1 MMRRSSRQ
9 NHVCWRCLSL
19 SPAEGAPWQ
28 RRTLPSSTTTT
39 TATTTTTT
47 TTTTPAVLS
56 TSFST
61 TSSAP
66 AAFSPTRPAWPT
78 RPTWGRAGAAAAL
91 ALPLSPVA
99 STPQLQLRFRSKPS
113 SRHPLARNT
122 PPPRPKSLN
131 TPIRESLR
139 AWEAKNPSTPLGLPR
154 DAPAEGRASNTATR
168 TQTDTTLGLDFL
180 TQTDQLDRPHFD
192 GVDGVDMDD
201 LAPSGPP
208 LQPGDLVEVRSRA
221 GDLRVVAVCLGHF
234 GDHFHFYSST
244 GKWFAAR
251 SVRACFVVRRFV
263 ADPAD
268 LQHVVD
274 AIPSRSTDTA
284 LLSKL
289 RDDNV
294 GPTREL
300 AASLLNKMRAFQTNA
315 ADILQ
320 AHVEALTNARRAFGP
335 DARILSLREVADAL
349 LPDNLKRGQP
359 DFPPEALYAVFSAL
373 EDDDIAFR
381 VLDRAP
387 RHHESHLFALHSA
400 DAQKNVLL
408 AEKRVRHY
416 LENPL
421 DPSDPEPAGPSA
433 EFAAFL
439 DQARALI
446 DQVRLKR
453 SWSPHGII
461 GPRSDSSPEPALAI
475 DASWTPLG
483 RSLIEF
489 MHHWAAA
496 DAFRLG
502 SRSHWI
508 GASILR
514 SLGRYNEALLDTT
527 TGWTFLQE
535 IGWVAPWDIP
545 ARYALSPP
553 GVPVPRH
560 PNLPAPSASSQP
572 ETPVLG
578 DDKLAPLRR
587 PISHDSTVYCIDS
600 ADTLDVDDGIS
611 LEPAGDGKYWIHIH
625 VADPASRLGPDQ
637 DIVQLAAKRSQ
648 TSYLAGFGQR
658 MLDHDAVRHEFSL
671 GPDRPALTFS
681 ALVTEEGR
689 LLDTKVTPETLRDVT
704 YITPETVATVVGHSN
719 PPVPDTILE
728 VGVPPQN
735 DTPAREMTP
744 ASGLTTKQQEDLL
757 TLSKLAAALQRTRV
771 SKGAIPMY
779 PPKAQ
784 ASVSVEW
791 LLHGANDDCS
801 AFYVDDPYIRVAYS
815 GQGDP
820 LVSSL
825 MQLAGEVG
833 ARFCYERDIPI
844 PYRIQQLPSD
854 GANALRDFSRDVLYP
869 QLVAGKNPSV
879 EDWHT
884 LGTFMGGF
892 DLSTM
897 PAPNLAM
904 GVDLYTKVTSP
915 LRRFG
920 DLLVHW
926 QIEAALLEEH
936 RRGESLVVR
945 KFPGS
950 ADGTALS
957 TENARS
963 RTPEQ
968 NQESLSFLPFSAKE
982 LNEKTLPH
990 LRIHERLA
998 RRRDNVQGNS
1008 QWILQALVR
1017 AWRFGQGSPKLPET
1031 FRFTVF
1037 EAVGKH
1043 FARGQLDWFE
1053 RRATVDLEDL
1063 NGVTKMADVK
1073 RGDVFKVELVDVNVH
1088 MDQVSVRLLEK
1099 L

>member
-1 MMRRSSRQ
+1 MMRRSSQQ
-9 NHVCWRCLSL
+9 NYVCWRCLSL
-19 SPAEGAPWQ
+19 RPAERAPWQ
-28 RRTLPSSTTTT
+28 HRTLPSATAPSALSTTTALV
-39 TATTTTTT
+39 TA
-47 TTTTPAVLS
+47 A
-56 TSFST
+56 SFST
-61 TSSAP
+61 ASTASTASPAAP
-66 AAFSPTRPAWPT
+66 AATAVTWPAWPT
-78 RPTWGRAGAAAAL
+78 RPTPTWSL
-91 ALPLSPVA
+91 HNPPVA
-99 STPQLQLRFRSKPS
+99 TRPLLQLRCS
-113 SRHPLARNT
+113 L
-122 PPPRPKSLN
+122 PPRPKHGKSA
-131 TPIRESLR
+131 IREELR
-139 AWEAKNPSTPLGLPR
+139 AWEAANPSAAIGLPR
-154 DAPAEGRASNTATR
+154 DVPAEGRASNTATR
-168 TQTDTTLGLDFL
+168 TQTDTTLGLDFI
-180 TQTDQLDRPHFD
+180 TQDDQLDRPHFD

-208 LQPGDLVEVRSRA
+208 LQPGDLVEIRSRS
-221 GDLRVVAVCLGHF
+221 GDLRIVAVCLGHF
-234 GDHFHFYSST
+234 GDHAHFYSST

-251 SVRACFVVRRFV
+251 SVRTCFVVRRFV

-268 LQHVVD
+268 LQPVVD
-274 AIPSRSTDTA
+274 AIPSHSTDTA
-284 LLSKL
+284 VLGKL

-294 GPTREL
+294 GPSREL
-300 AASLLNKMRAFQTNA
+300 AASLLAKMRAFQSA
-315 ADILQ
+315 AGDIHQ
-320 AHVEALTNARRAFGP
+320 AHVESLTRARHKFGP

-349 LPDNLKRGQP
+349 LPVNLKQGKP

-400 DAQKNVLL
+400 DTQKTVLL
-408 AEKRVRHY
+408 AEKRVRAY
-416 LENPL
+416 LENPVDPAAPGPA
-421 DPSDPEPAGPSA
+421 DPSSA

-453 SWSPHGII
+453 SWSAHGMI
-461 GPRSDSSPEPALAI
+461 GPRSDASPEPALNL
-475 DASWTPLG
+475 DARWSPLG
-483 RSLIEF
+483 RSLVEF

-553 GVPVPRH
+553 GVPVARH
-560 PNLPAPSASSQP
+560 PNLPAPPAPPPKP
-572 ETPVLG
+572 ETAPVLG

-587 PISHDSTVYCIDS
+587 QVSHGSTVYCIDS

-625 VADPASRLGPDQ
+625 VADPASRLSHDQ
-637 DIVQLAAKRSQ
+637 DITQLAARRAQ
-648 TSYLAGFGQR
+648 TSYLAAFGQR
-658 MLDHDAVRHEFSL
+658 MLEHDAVRHEFSL

-681 ALVTEEGR
+681 ALVTESGR
-689 LLDTKVTPETLRDVT
+689 LLDSKVTPEILRDVT
-704 YITPETVATVVGHSN
+704 YITPETVAAVVSHSN
-719 PPVPDTILE
+719 PPVPDTVLE
-728 VGVPPQN
+728 VGVPPQH
-735 DTPAREMTP
+735 DTPVREMTS
-744 ASGLTTKQQEDLL
+744 ASGLTTEQKEELL
-757 TLSKLAAALQRTRV
+757 TLSKLATAIQRTRL

-779 PPKAQ
+779 PPKPQ

-791 LLHGANDDCS
+791 LLHGANDDRS

-833 ARFCYERDIPI
+833 ARFCYERNIPV
-844 PYRIQQLPSD
+844 PYRIQQLPGG
-854 GANALRDFSRDVLYP
+854 GATALRAFSRDVLYP
-869 QLVAGKNPSV
+869 QLVAGKNPSA

-904 GVDLYTKVTSP
+904 GIDLYTKVTSP
-915 LRRFG
+915 LRRYS

-936 RRGESLVVR
+936 RRGKSLVVR
-945 KFPGS
+945 KFPAS
-950 ADGTALS
+950 ADDVASPAAPTGEAT
-957 TENARS
+957 
-963 RTPEQ
+963 Q
-968 NQESLSFLPFSAKE
+968 NSLSFLPFSEKQ

-990 LRIHERLA
+990 LRVYERLA
-998 RRRDNVQGNS
+998 RRRDNIQGNS

-1017 AWRFGQGSPKLPET
+1017 AWRFGEGSPTLPET

-1037 EAVGKH
+1037 EVVPKNL
-1043 FARGQLDWFE
+1043 ARGQIDWFE
-1053 RRATVDLEDL
+1053 RRVTVDLEDL
-1063 NGVTKMADVK
+1063 NGVTKLADMK
-1073 RGDVFKVELVDVNVH
+1073 RGDVFKVELVNVNVYT
-1088 MDQVSVRLLEK
+1088 DQVNVRLLEK

>member
-1 MMRRSSRQ
+1 MSLHR
-9 NHVCWRCLSL
+9 LS
-19 SPAEGAPWQ
+19 SPA
-28 RRTLPSSTTTT
+28 L
-39 TATTTTTT
+39 
-47 TTTTPAVLS
+47 
-56 TSFST
+56 
-61 TSSAP
+61 
-66 AAFSPTRPAWPT
+66 
-78 RPTWGRAGAAAAL
+78 
-91 ALPLSPVA
+91 
-99 STPQLQLRFRSKPS
+99 LQLRFRSNNSKRRPPGYLAPVARPRLD
-113 SRHPLARNT
+113 SR
-122 PPPRPKSLN
+122 
-131 TPIRESLR
+131 IRESLR
-139 AWEAKNPSTPLGLPR
+139 AWEAENPSAPVGLPR

-168 TQTDTTLGLDFL
+168 SQTDATLGLDFVN
-180 TQTDQLDRPHFD
+180 QDDQVDRPHFD

-208 LQPGDLVEVRSRA
+208 LQTGDLVEIRSRS
-221 GDLRVVAVCLGHF
+221 GDLRLVAICLGHF

-251 SVRACFVVRRFV
+251 SVRACFVVRRFI

-268 LQHVVD
+268 LQDVID

-284 LLSKL
+284 VLSKL

-294 GPTREL
+294 GPSRVL
-300 AASLLNKMRAFQTNA
+300 AASLLHKMRVFQSRA
-315 ADILQ
+315 SDIQQ
-320 AHVEALTNARRAFGP
+320 AHVESLTRARHKFGP
-335 DARILSLREVADAL
+335 HARILALREVAEAL
-349 LPDNLKRGQP
+349 LPVNLKDGNP

-381 VLDRAP
+381 ALDRAP

-400 DAQKNVLL
+400 HDQKNVLL
-408 AEKRVRHY
+408 TEKRVRDY
-416 LENPL
+416 LENPV
-421 DPSDPEPAGPSA
+421 DPAAPAASQPASPSA

-446 DQVRLKR
+446 DQIRLKR
-453 SWSPHGII
+453 SWSAHGMI
-461 GPRSDSSPEPALAI
+461 GPRSDASLEPALAI
-475 DASWTPLG
+475 ETSWTPLG

-502 SRSHWI
+502 SRCHWI

-545 ARYALSPP
+545 ARYSLSPP

-560 PNLPAPSASSQP
+560 PNLPAPPAAPEP
-572 ETPVLG
+572 ETLVLG

-587 PISHDSTVYCIDS
+587 PVSHGATAFCIDS

-611 LEPAGDGKYWIHIH
+611 LESAGDGKYWVHIH
-625 VADPASRLGPDQ
+625 VADPASRLSRDQ
-637 DIVQLAAKRSQ
+637 DIAQLAAKRSQ

-681 ALVTEEGR
+681 ALVTESGR
-689 LLDTKVTPETLRDVT
+689 LLDTKVTPEILRDVT
-704 YITPETVATVVGHSN
+704 YITPETVAAVVGHSTT
-719 PPVPDTILE
+719 PVPETVLE

-735 DTPAREMTP
+735 DTPPREMTP
-744 ASGLTTKQQEDLL
+744 ASDLTAKQKEELL
-757 TLSKLAAALQRTRV
+757 TLSKLAAALQRTRLD
-771 SKGAIPMY
+771 KGAIPMY

-791 LLHGANDDCS
+791 LLHGADGDRS

-854 GANALRDFSRDVLYP
+854 GASALRAFNRDVLYP
-869 QLVAGKNPSV
+869 QLVAGQNPSV

-884 LGTFMGGF
+884 MGSFMGGF
-892 DLSTM
+892 DLSTL

-904 GVDLYTKVTSP
+904 GIDLYTKVTSP
-915 LRRFG
+915 LRRYG

-936 RRGESLVVR
+936 RRGKSLVVR

-950 ADGTALS
+950 ADDAASPAVAAPSS
-957 TENARS
+957 T
-963 RTPEQ
+963 PQ
-968 NQESLSFLPFSAKE
+968 QKVDGLSFLPFSEKE
-982 LNEKTLPH
+982 LNETTLPH
-990 LRIHERLA
+990 LRVYERLA
-998 RRRDNVQGNS
+998 RRRDNIQGNS

-1017 AWRFGQGSPKLPET
+1017 AWRFGEGSPKLPET

-1037 EAVGKH
+1037 EVHGKY
-1043 FARGQLDWFE
+1043 FARGQIDWFE
-1053 RRATVDLEDL
+1053 RRVSVDLEDL
-1063 NGVTKMADVK
+1063 NGVTKLADMK
-1073 RGDVFKVELVDVNVH
+1073 RGDVYKVELANVNVH
-1088 MDQVSVRLLEK
+1088 MDQVNVRLLEK